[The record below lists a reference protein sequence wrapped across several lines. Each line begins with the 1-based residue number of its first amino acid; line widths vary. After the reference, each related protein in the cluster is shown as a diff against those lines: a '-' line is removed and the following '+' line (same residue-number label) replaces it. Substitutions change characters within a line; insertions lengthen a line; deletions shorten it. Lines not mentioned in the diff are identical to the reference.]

1 MNTMLTWIALLL
13 ALWLA
18 ACNSPA
24 ASAAGLAHD
33 AATHYIVHARAAE
46 GGFIEVGRLVARA
59 DGRIALTVTTS
70 GAPAERLHKAWSDI
84 DRRPSLSTKLRAADG
99 SLVGRIVDR
108 GSPEFAAALADVMS
122 REYGYFV
129 SEVPAAPRSR

>member
-1 MNTMLTWIALLL
+1 MNTMLTLIALLL
-13 ALWLA
+13 ALLLVA
-18 ACNSPA
+18 SNSPA
-24 ASAAGLAHD
+24 ASAAGLTND

-46 GGFIEVGRLVARA
+46 GGFVEVGRLVARVN
-59 DGRIALTVTTS
+59 GRIALTVTTS
-70 GAPAERLHKAWSDI
+70 GAPAERLHQAWSDI

-108 GSPEFAAALADVMS
+108 GSPGFAAALADVMS

-129 SEVPAAPRSR
+129 SEVPAGPGTR